1 MAVLT
6 GTQMLLAL
14 GMLISGSIN
23 TLSKKAQND
32 CSSKGLKDEHGNE
45 VHKFDHPW
53 FQTGLMFIGETM
65 CLIGLFF
72 HRRRE
77 RQKFKQNLMSV
88 NRDEG
93 SSGDASTEIQQQP
106 RVFQWIFAF
115 PTVCDLFGTTL
126 GGIGLLYVNAS
137 VWQML
142 RGSIIIFTGVL
153 SKIFLKRKLWP
164 IHWIG
169 MIVTMFGLVLV
180 GLSSVLRDNH
190 QGTSQGQVVLGIV
203 FILAGQSVSATQMI
217 VEELFLKKRKYHPLQ
232 VVGMEGLFGIIFMTV
247 LVLPV
252 LYYIPGDQNHHS
264 YENSLDAL
272 LMMKNDAKLLIMSVL
287 YICSISFYNYFG
299 LSVTK
304 SLTAVHRTLIDACRT
319 IVVWLVDLFVYY
331 VFHEGFGEAW
341 DSKYGIFQVDGFLFL
356 LLGTALYNELL
367 IIPPWMPKP
376 DPPQQAQASDEPE
389 NDSPGSGE
397 NEPLLRGHDQS
408 EPYTGVV

>member
-1 MAVLT
+1 MFHNLFIYV
-6 GTQMLLAL
+6 QYYLL
-14 GMLISGSIN
+14 
-23 TLSKKAQND
+23 
-32 CSSKGLKDEHGNE
+32 SSKGLKDEHGNE

-77 RQKFKQNLMSV
+77 RLKFKQNLMSV

-203 FILAGQSVSATQMI
+203 FILAGQSVSDYTDDCRRVI
-217 VEELFLKKRKYHPLQ
+217 LEKKKVPSSSGQWKKLCVTDLY
-232 VVGMEGLFGIIFMTV
+232 VTV
-247 LVLPV
+247 
-252 LYYIPGDQNHHS
+252 
-264 YENSLDAL
+264 
-272 LMMKNDAKLLIMSVL
+272 SV
-287 YICSISFYNYFG
+287 
-299 LSVTK
+299 
-304 SLTAVHRTLIDACRT
+304 
-319 IVVWLVDLFVYY
+319 
-331 VFHEGFGEAW
+331 
-341 DSKYGIFQVDGFLFL
+341 
-356 LLGTALYNELL
+356 
-367 IIPPWMPKP
+367 
-376 DPPQQAQASDEPE
+376 
-389 NDSPGSGE
+389 
-397 NEPLLRGHDQS
+397 LLRGTLILLLFHVTVEFLCFGNFGKLIILHYGTVYLLS
-408 EPYTGVV
+408 VENSS

>member
-1 MAVLT
+1 MATLT
-6 GTQMLLAL
+6 CTQILLAI

-32 CSSKGLKDEHGNE
+32 CTAKGLEDEHGNE

-65 CLIGLFF
+65 CLIGLCI

-77 RQKFKQNLMSV
+77 RRKLTQNLLNV
-88 NRDEG
+88 NRDQSNEG
-93 SSGDASTEIQQQP
+93 SCVEMAQQP

-169 MIVTMFGLVLV
+169 MIVTMLGLVLV

-190 QGTSQGQVVLGIV
+190 QGASQGQVVFGIV
-203 FILAGQSVSATQMI
+203 LILAGQSVSATQMI
-217 VEELFLKKRKYHPLQ
+217 VEELFLKKKNFHPLQ
-232 VVGMEGLFGIIFMTV
+232 VVGMEGFFGVIFMAII
-247 LVLPV
+247 VLPV
-252 LYYIPGDQNHHS
+252 LYYIPGEQNHHS

-272 LMMKNDAKLLIMSVL
+272 LMIKNNAKLLIMSVI
-287 YICSISFYNYFG
+287 YICSISFYNFFG

-319 IVVWLVDLFVYY
+319 IVVWLVDLFIHY
-331 VFHEGFGEAW
+331 VFDESFGEAW
-341 DSKYGIFQVDGFLFL
+341 DKRYGIFQVDGFLFL
-356 LLGTALYNELL
+356 MLGTALYNELL
-367 IIPPWMPKP
+367 IIPPLMPKP
-376 DPPQQAQASDEPE
+376 ESPQEDQASDEEQDESPE
-389 NDSPGSGE
+389 SGE
-397 NEPLLRGHDQS
+397 NEPLLRSRDQS
-408 EPYTGVV
+408 EPYTGVI